1 MNNLIANIKHI
12 FDKTKY
18 LHDFFEKYLWK
29 LMTELIKLL
38 SMNIFL
44 WPLLQGKLALETRR

>member
-44 WPLLQGKLALETRR
+44 